1 MRLPRFLCAE
11 LGAYLAS
18 RPSDPDALVF
28 TALSGTPLWE
38 NNFVRRH
45 FKPAIGAAN
54 EQLVKTARA
63 GERPA
68 LLPEG
73 LRFYDL
79 RHSCASLLIAKGA
92 SVKAVQ
98 KQLGHKSAAMTLDVY
113 GHLWPDETERLA
125 ERMDQAHAAAVSERS
140 RPQRGPTVVPL
151 REGAGR

>member
-1 MRLPRFLCAE
+1 M
-11 LGAYLAS
+11 
-18 RPSDPDALVF
+18 F
-28 TALSGTPLWE
+28 TALSGAPLRE

-45 FKPAIGAAN
+45 FKPAVLAVN
-54 EQLVKTARA
+54 EQLVKTARL
-63 GERPA
+63 GERPT

-125 ERMDQAHAAAVSERS
+125 ERMDEAHAAAVAERS
-140 RPQRGPTVVPL
+140 RPHGGPSVVPL
-151 REGAGR
+151 REAAGR